1 MNTMVEIK
9 TSKPEVLWNTKCTLG
24 EGTLWVKEHNSI
36 YFTDIKKKRIHIFN
50 TKNYKKKIIKI
61 NKEIGFLA
69 HIKNNIFILGLQSEL
84 RILNLKTKKTLKT
97 IHIEKEIKTNR
108 INDGK
113 TDPSGRL
120 WFGTMDNPERS
131 LKNGSLYCFDKKLN
145 LKKVDTSYFITNGPG
160 FIDSNNF
167 YHTDS
172 RRRTIYKIK
181 VNKNLNIIKKK
192 IFKKFTKN
200 QGVPDGMTL
209 DKNKNLW
216 VCHYHGACI
225 TVFNRLGK
233 ILHKVKLPAKNIT
246 NCAFGG
252 KNNSEL
258 FVTSA
263 LKGMKKSEIKKFKFS
278 GSLFKIETNTKGIN
292 QKKFNFN
299 HVKTRSLLRKNSHQI
314 T

>member
-1 MNTMVEIK
+1 MVKIK
-9 TSKPEVLWNTKCTLG
+9 TSKLEVLWNAKCILG
-24 EGTLWVKEHNSI
+24 EGTLWVKEHKSI
-36 YFTDIKKKRIHIFN
+36 YFTDIKKKRIHILN
-50 TKNYKKKIIKI
+50 IKNNKRKIIKI

-69 HIKNNIFILGLQSEL
+69 HIKNNIFILGLQGEL
-84 RILNLKTKKTLKT
+84 RVLNLKSKKILKS
-97 IHIEKEIKTNR
+97 IYIEKDIKTNR

-120 WFGTMDNPERS
+120 WFGTMDDPERN
-131 LKNGSLYCFDKKLN
+131 LTNGSLYCLDKKLN
-145 LKKVDTSYFITNGPG
+145 LKKVDTSYYITNGPA

-172 RRRTIYKIK
+172 RKRTIYKIK
-181 VNKNLNIIKKK
+181 VNRNLNIIKKK

-225 TVFNRLGK
+225 SVFSKSGK

-263 LKGMKKSEIKKFKFS
+263 LKGMKKNEIKKFIFS
-278 GSLFKIETNTKGIN
+278 GSLFKIETNAKGIN
-292 QKKFNFN
+292 QKKFTFN
-299 HVKTRSLLRKNSHQI
+299 YVKKRSLL
-314 T
+314 